1 MTTSGEFIVR
11 LVVAFFLGIAIGI
24 ERRKFS
30 RSTKFLK
37 LTTLIS
43 VGTATYAVA
52 IARSLA
58 ETNFLLLGI
67 SLICASI
74 ILNKET
80 DSPNIDSA
88 VLLWCAGIVGLL
100 TGSGSFLLAYSSTLI
115 IVIAKFLFQ
124 AEETTNF
131 SSVLT
136 EEELT
141 ESTELKSLS
150 QQISQES
157 VETPLTTKNYHC
169 KISCHVE
176 DEARVLASMV
186 QCVREQN
193 IMLTSLQS
201 NNDSLSK
208 VTIDAD
214 FIADRDEPIEL
225 TKIFQSLKS
234 ELKVDSLSWHQIE
247 DK

>member
-11 LVVAFFLGIAIGI
+11 LVVAFFLGIAIGV
-24 ERRKFS
+24 ERKFS

-43 VGTATYAVA
+43 VGTAAYAMA
-52 IARSLA
+52 FGRSLA
-58 ETNFLLLGI
+58 ETNFLILGI

-80 DSPNIDSA
+80 DSLNIDSA
-88 VLLWCAGIVGLL
+88 ILLWCAGIVGSL

-115 IVIAKFLFQ
+115 IAIAKFLFQ
-124 AEETTNF
+124 AEETSDISN
-131 SSVLT
+131 VLR
-136 EEELT
+136 EEELI
-141 ESTELKSLS
+141 ESTESGSLS
-150 QQISQES
+150 RQSSEES
-157 VETPLTTKNYHC
+157 IETLQTTKNYHC
-169 KISCHVE
+169 QISCHIE

-186 QCVREQN
+186 QCVQEQN

-201 NNDSLSK
+201 NNNSSSK
-208 VTIDAD
+208 VIIDAD
-214 FIADRDEPIEL
+214 FTADPDEPIEL
-225 TKIFQSLKS
+225 TKIFQNLKS
-234 ELKVDSLSWHQIE
+234 ELKVDSLSWHQIK